1 MINKKGKERM
11 SNGDTPF
18 HIQTAY
24 YGQKNQ
30 ADMGDKLDK
39 ELNHIYCRLFP
50 ISMYINFVLFL

>member
-1 MINKKGKERM
+1 MINKKEKERM

-39 ELNHIYCRLFP
+39 ELHHIYCFLFP
-50 ISMYINFVLFL
+50 ISMSIFLVF